1 MHEVNE
7 LSENHMV
14 RRCLALPF
22 FSALPSYPMTYL
34 VLSILMSASPVP
46 SIKSSPG

>member
-1 MHEVNE
+1 MHEVNKH
-7 LSENHMV
+7 SENHMV

-34 VLSILMSASPVP
+34 VPSDLMSASPVP
-46 SIKSSPG
+46 SIKR